1 MTERNKAMSKK
12 ATKLISLLLSVVM
25 LLGMLPI
32 QISAGAADR
41 LTSAVGYP
49 TGDSDGL
56 ILEFSSAGAL
66 EVFRTVY
73 GGRILGGNMLLV
85 DGSYEEA
92 VRYEKMPNIASV
104 TYNYTLEAAG
114 IAEDFGTA
122 PTDPRISD
130 TCVSAPFLDTLGKMA
145 DEAGLTSLYT
155 VRVAVL
161 DTGIDA
167 THEDLVNRVVAGY
180 DAINDAAIANGINS
194 DVGANGHG
202 TKVAGLIGAEADN
215 GVGFCGMA
223 GKYPLELMPVRVL
236 GEDGKGKIADVVR
249 GIYWA
254 IDNGADILNMSF
266 GANMSYYAQNRTPL
280 KVQVPVLTSALPD
293 HGSYQ
298 KDG

>member
-1 MTERNKAMSKK
+1 MSKK
-12 ATKLISLLLSVVM
+12 STKLISLLLSIIM
-25 LLGMLPI
+25 LLGILPM
-32 QISAGAADR
+32 QIFAEAIGSPK
-41 LTSAVGYP
+41 TTVGYP
-49 TGDSDGL
+49 TGDNDGL
-56 ILEFSSAGAL
+56 ILEFSGAGAL
-66 EVFRTVY
+66 EVFKAVY
-73 GGRILGGNMLLV
+73 GGRALGGNMLLV

-92 VRYEKMPNIASV
+92 VRYEKMPNIESV

-122 PTDPRISD
+122 PTDPKISD
-130 TCVSAPFLDTLGKMA
+130 TYVSAPFLDTLGKMA

-180 DAINDAAIANGINS
+180 DAINDAAIVKGINS
-194 DVGANGHG
+194 DIGAGGHG

-223 GKYPLELMPVRVL
+223 GKYPLELIPVRVL

-254 IDNGADILNMSF
+254 IDTCI
-266 GANMSYYAQNRTPL
+266 RRR
-280 KVQVPVLTSALPD
+280 V
-293 HGSYQ
+293 
-298 KDG
+298 

>member
-114 IAEDFGTA
+114 IAK
-122 PTDPRISD
+122 ISEPHPPIRGSVILAYRRRFSILWEKWRTRRD
-130 TCVSAPFLDTLGKMA
+130 SPPFT
-145 DEAGLTSLYT
+145 
-155 VRVAVL
+155 R
-161 DTGIDA
+161 
-167 THEDLVNRVVAGY
+167 
-180 DAINDAAIANGINS
+180 
-194 DVGANGHG
+194 
-202 TKVAGLIGAEADN
+202 
-215 GVGFCGMA
+215 C
-223 GKYPLELMPVRVL
+223 
-236 GEDGKGKIADVVR
+236 
-249 GIYWA
+249 
-254 IDNGADILNMSF
+254 
-266 GANMSYYAQNRTPL
+266 
-280 KVQVPVLTSALPD
+280 ALPCWIPV
-293 HGSYQ
+293 
-298 KDG
+298 

>member
-12 ATKLISLLLSVVM
+12 ATKLISLLLSVIM

-32 QISAGAADR
+32 QTSAGAADR
-41 LTSAVGYP
+41 SKPAVGYP

-66 EVFRTVY
+66 EIFRTVY
-73 GGRILGGNMLLV
+73 GGRMLGGNMLLV

-92 VRYEKMPNIASV
+92 VRYEKMPNIESV

-122 PTDPRISD
+122 PTDPRIND
-130 TCVSAPFLDTLGKMA
+130 TYVSAPFLDALGKMA

-155 VRVAVL
+155 VRAAVL

-180 DAINDAAIANGINS
+180 DAINDAAIAKGINS
-194 DVGANGHG
+194 DISANGHG

-215 GVGFCGMA
+215 DVGFCGMA
-223 GKYPLELMPVRVL
+223 GKYPLELIPVRVL

-254 IDNGADILNMSF
+254 IDNGAD
-266 GANMSYYAQNRTPL
+266 
-280 KVQVPVLTSALPD
+280 
-293 HGSYQ
+293 
-298 KDG
+298 